1 MVKPLARREE
11 VAVEDTWDI
20 ESIYA
25 DVPAWEE
32 GMKRVEALLPQL
44 SEYAGK
50 LNTSA
55 ETLVEFLQLR
65 NRADAEMRKVYV
77 FAQLRFDAD
86 TSNQANAAL
95 LGRMQGLY
103 SRYSAALAFAQPE
116 LLAMGYER
124 LSQFTFQQAALKMY
138 RHAFEDLLRQAAHVR
153 SGEVETLLAQAFQ
166 PLVAVDNTYGVLTDA
181 DLKFP
186 AAKAKGRK
194 PVEVAQGT
202 VDALLSSPDRETRR
216 AAWEAYADGHLA
228 MKNTFAELLAG
239 KVKRTVFLAKAR
251 NHPDALS
258 YALSPSNIPAAVYHN
273 VIDAC
278 NRNIHVWHRYW
289 DIRRRA
295 LKLDQMETFDI
306 FAPLSKPPTVKYK
319 QAAKWIIEGLQ
330 PLGKKY
336 ANTVRDGL
344 LKERWVDVYPNVG
357 KRSGAYS
364 AGTWG
369 TKPFILMSY
378 SDSGLGSL
386 STLAHEIGHSMHSH
400 LANQAQPVFYSDYSL
415 FIAEVASNFDQAL
428 VRAHL
433 LTLDRGPEFE
443 MAVIQE
449 AMDNFHRYFFIMP
462 ILAQFELH
470 IHQTV
475 EQGGALTADGMNEHL
490 AGLFKRGY
498 GDAVKVDDAR
508 EGITWAQFSHLYADF
523 YVYQYASGIAAAN
536 ALADAVLKGETNAAE
551 RYLASLRAGGSM
563 YPIDALQ
570 MAGIDMTK
578 PEPMD
583 RAFKVLEGFV
593 DRLEKLV
600 K

>member
-1 MVKPLARREE
+1 MAKALPRREE
-11 VAVEDTWDI
+11 VAVDSTWDI

-32 GMKRVEALLPQL
+32 AMKRVEAMLPEL
-44 SEYAGK
+44 SAYAGR
-50 LNTSA
+50 LNESA
-55 ETLVEFLQLR
+55 ETLVEFLQAR

-77 FAQLRFDAD
+77 WAQLRFDAD
-86 TSNQANAAL
+86 TTNQANAGL

-103 SRYSAALAFAQPE
+103 SRYMAALAFAQPE
-116 LLAMGYER
+116 LLAMGHER
-124 LSQFTFQQAALKMY
+124 ISGFTFQQAALKMY
-138 RHAFEDLLRQAAHVR
+138 RHAFEDLLRQKEHVR
-153 SGEVETLLAQAFQ
+153 SGEIEALLAQGFQ
-166 PLVAVDNTYGVLTDA
+166 PLVAVDNAYGVLTDA

-186 AAKAKGRK
+186 VAKAKGRK
-194 PVEVAQGT
+194 PIEVAQGT
-202 VDALLSSPDRETRR
+202 VDALLSSPDRDTRR

-258 YALSPSNIPAAVYHN
+258 YALSPSNIPTAVYHN

-278 NRNIHVWHRYW
+278 NRNIGIWHRYW

-295 LKLDQMETFDI
+295 LKLDKMETFDI

-386 STLAHEIGHSMHSH
+386 STLAHEIGHSMHSY

-462 ILAQFELH
+462 ILSQFELH

-475 EQGGALTADGMNEHL
+475 EQGGALTADGMIEHL

-498 GDAVKVDDAR
+498 GDAVQVDDVR
-508 EGITWAQFSHLYADF
+508 EGITWAQFGHLYADF

-551 RYLASLRAGGSM
+551 RYLAALRVGGSM

-600 K
+600 R